1 MIRRGSIFF
10 RGLIVGLALVA
21 SDAQAY
27 TTAPK
32 KEETTRR
39 PGLEY
44 QRFRQTRTVDLQIAE
59 KRKTIRD
66 ELRELLKYEKSE
78 ERRADLVF
86 RLAENCFEEAM
97 FYFNQAQQLDEQLA
111 KDPENDRLRKD
122 IDEKKKTFRVD
133 EDKWRLQAIELYKEL
148 IEKHPNYP
156 NRDQVLYFLAYSLW
170 DIGRQK
176 DSLSVYKQLITNYP
190 RSKYVPDSYLAFGE
204 YYFDNATK
212 DSALLEKALI
222 AYKKV
227 GEYPESPIYT
237 YGIYKQGWCYFNFHE
252 WEKAKEMFSQVIMLS
267 MGEGKKLEIR
277 KEALKDYTLTYSN
290 EGSAEEAPTVFA
302 KLTEDPKEVHGM
314 VSNLAQIYFGAGQ
327 DRKAII
333 IYRYLISREKCSAE
347 VPFFQGRVV
356 DCSSRV
362 GDKRD
367 TVAQVRMLVELFKQT
382 ETCLTNPTPSEAS
395 RIKEARELAE
405 NTLRKLGSIWYKEAK
420 ETKQKETFQYSQEM
434 FSDYLELFPDSPDA
448 YDIRFAFAEL
458 LYYRLGQLE
467 RAAEEYTKIVVADLD
482 YLKKYNKF
490 PEKTKQGRSSPGTY
504 LCDAA
509 YKTVLVHREQLK
521 AEQKKEKPKIDK
533 EKPKEL
539 EKQPFSRERKRF
551 LQAAEVYMDHCPA
564 SEDLCN
570 LKYDIAKTYYDF
582 NYFDE
587 AIKRF
592 DEIVRDFP
600 NNELAEYA
608 ANLVLDSFNLI
619 GDLDGLTTYAR
630 KYIQNQT
637 LMKNQKLHEYLT
649 KLFPKIV
656 FKRMETLD
664 KTFAKTPEGQKPLTS
679 QQIHYKVAMSYISF
693 TKEFKDHELADD
705 ALFNASVEFD
715 RAERLD
721 LARRARQKLI
731 DEYPT
736 SDLVPGT
743 IFNLAENFER
753 STDFSKAAT
762 LYEKYAERFKKMLGL
777 GKTVAG
783 RKEASPADNVNEKQF
798 EGNRRTWNNID
809 AQAALINAGIYREAL
824 KEFQQ
829 AITDREEFIS
839 LFPNAPDT
847 PKVYYSLALLY
858 ENLQKDQLAIDSYKT
873 YFDKYLGLFPDR
885 AIAARMKRALLLQ
898 KLKKTTEAEKEFKAV
913 IAQYH
918 ALQKRPKATTTE
930 AAEAAAHAEFILS
943 EDEFDEYI
951 KYHLTA
957 TTNQKALA
965 KEVEEKTYRLKRV
978 EKKYTD
984 IAKLGQAEWAI
995 ASLYKLGRAYE
1006 NMAESYY
1013 KAPMPKGFTTEQQ
1026 DIYMQ
1031 KLREL
1036 GQPWEDKAVTHFKA
1050 SVDKGSELGFYSQFT
1065 QLALAKLQEY
1075 RPAEYPREELGFEV
1089 KTVADVA
1096 SRNPLLTVLW
1106 NDAVKIPEFMN
1117 EPALTL
1123 QRKETGAVGEDRK

>member
-1 MIRRGSIFF
+1 M
-10 RGLIVGLALVA
+10 
-21 SDAQAY
+21 
-27 TTAPK
+27 
-32 KEETTRR
+32 
-39 PGLEY
+39 
-44 QRFRQTRTVDLQIAE
+44 
-59 KRKTIRD
+59 
-66 ELRELLKYEKSE
+66 
-78 ERRADLVF
+78 F
-86 RLAENCFEEAM
+86 RLAENYFEEAM
-97 FYFNQAQQLDEQLA
+97 FYFNQGQQLDEQLA
-111 KDPENDRLRKD
+111 KDPENERLRKE

-176 DSLSVYKQLITNYP
+176 DSLSVYKQLINNYP
-190 RSKYVPDSYLAFGE
+190 KSKYVPDSYLAFGE

-212 DSALLEKALI
+212 ESVLLEKALM

-237 YGIYKQGWCYFNFHE
+237 YGIYKQGWCYFNLHE

-290 EGSAEEAPTVFA
+290 EGSAEEAPGVFA
-302 KLTEDPKEVHGM
+302 KLTEDPKEVHTM
-314 VSNLAQIYFGAGQ
+314 VSNLAQLYFGAGQ
-327 DRKAII
+327 DKKAII
-333 IYRYLISREKCSAE
+333 IYRYLISREQCSAE

-367 TVAQVRMLVELFKQT
+367 TVAQVRTLVELFKQT
-382 ETCLTNPTPSEAS
+382 EACLKSPTPSEVT

-405 NTLRKLGSIWYKEAK
+405 GTLRKLGSIWYKEAK
-420 ETKQKETFQYSQEM
+420 ETKQKETFQYAQEM

-458 LYYRLGQLE
+458 LYYRLGQFD

-482 YLKKYNKF
+482 YLKKNNKF

-521 AEQKKEKPKIDK
+521 AEQKKEKPKKDAD
-533 EKPKEL
+533 KPKEL
-539 EKQPFSRERKRF
+539 EKQPFSMDRKRF

-600 NNELAEYA
+600 SNELAEYA
-608 ANLVLDSFNLI
+608 ANLVLDSYNLI

-630 KYIQNQT
+630 KYMQNQT

-664 KTFAKTPEGQKPLTS
+664 KTFAKTPEGAKPLTF

-705 ALFNASVEFD
+705 ALFNASLEFE

-731 DEYPT
+731 DEYPA

-743 IFNLAENFER
+743 IFNLAENLER
-753 STDFSKAAT
+753 STEFGKAAT

-777 GKTVAG
+777 GKTVSGKRDAQPDD
-783 RKEASPADNVNEKQF
+783 KVNENQF
-798 EGNRRTWNNID
+798 EGNRRTWNNHD
-809 AQAALINAGIYREAL
+809 AQTALINAGIYREAL
-824 KEFQQ
+824 KESQQ
-829 AITDREEFIS
+829 AVSDREEYIS
-839 LFPNAPDT
+839 LFPHAPDT

-873 YFDKYLGLFPDR
+873 YYDKYLGLFPDQ

-913 IAQYH
+913 IGQYR
-918 ALQKRPKATTTE
+918 ALQKKPKTTATE

-943 EDEFDEYI
+943 EDDFDDYI
-951 KYHLTA
+951 KYRLTNTA
-957 TTNQKALA
+957 NQKALA
-965 KEVEEKTYRLKRV
+965 KEVEEKSYRLKRV
-978 EKKYTD
+978 EKKYTE
-984 IAKLGQAEWAI
+984 IAKLGQGEWAI

-1036 GQPWEDKAVTHFKA
+1036 GQPWEDKAVAHFKA

-1065 QLALAKLQEY
+1065 KLSLGKLQEY
-1075 RPAEYPREELGFEV
+1075 RSAEYPREELGFEV

-1096 SRNPLLTVLW
+1096 SRNPVLTALW
-1106 NDAVKIPEFMN
+1106 NDAVKNPEFMN
-1117 EPALTL
+1117 EAALTL
-1123 QRKETGAVGEDRK
+1123 QRKEPGALGGDRK